1 MEKRR
6 KEFSEI
12 PSASPVPSAK
22 IINQFTKKNNAF
34 HPEGVLSVSRYE
46 LDDEI
51 SYDVLYGQSSS
62 LKCDT
67 LIVATSSWLTGL
79 EGFNEDLTLQLM
91 DTGFDVAFISTAIGK
106 QTTLLKNAEDIHVIL
121 DDIDKKGRHHEKQA
135 ITVGASRGAMV
146 GFGIESAS
154 KKNQRKIIYSDI
166 VDPCQAL
173 PLIMRNPKQIF
184 EYLCSIPDATND
196 LIRVVAKLPLKKKI
210 DYLRTIEFHPQSAL
224 QIIHSTPSIFSG
236 EAGELAKK
244 VSKDAHM
251 HIRFFDKNPANNADT
266 YTEYFADHAGVVIE
280 KVPGAHFSLL
290 SQDTIAKTLAR
301 LATLGSLLSNG
312 VTETEINFKELS
324 QIR

>member
-6 KEFSEI
+6 MEFSEI
-12 PSASPVPSAK
+12 PQDSSAPSAK
-22 IINQFTKKNNAF
+22 IINQFTKKNTTF
-34 HPEGVLSVSRYE
+34 HSEGVLSVSRYE

-62 LKCDT
+62 LRCDT

-79 EGFNEDLTLQLM
+79 EGFNKDLTLQLM
-91 DTGFDVAFISTAIGK
+91 DTGFDVAFVSTAIGK

-121 DDIDKKGRHHEKQA
+121 DAIDKRGRHHEKQA
-135 ITVGASRGAMV
+135 IIVGASRGAMV
-146 GFGIESAS
+146 GFGIESVS
-154 KKNQRKIIYSDI
+154 EKNQRKIIYSDI

-173 PLIMRNPKQIF
+173 PLVLRNSNQVF
-184 EYLCSIPDATND
+184 EYLRSIPDATND
-196 LIRVVAKLPLKKKI
+196 LCRVVAKLPLKKKV
-210 DYLRTIEFHPQSAL
+210 DYLRTIELHPESAL

-236 EAGELAKK
+236 EAGEIAQK

-266 YTEYFADHAGVVIE
+266 YAEYFADHAGVVIE

-290 SQDTIAKTLAR
+290 SQDTTAKTLAR
-301 LATLGSLLSNG
+301 LATLGSLLGNG

>member
-12 PSASPVPSAK
+12 PQDSSAPSAK
-22 IINQFTKKNNAF
+22 IINQFTKKNTTF
-34 HPEGVLSVSRYE
+34 HSEGVLSVSRYE

-62 LKCDT
+62 LRCDT

-79 EGFNEDLTLQLM
+79 EGFNKDLTLQLM
-91 DTGFDVAFISTAIGK
+91 DTGFDVAFVSTAIGK

-121 DDIDKKGRHHEKQA
+121 DAIDKRGRHHEKQA
-135 ITVGASRGAMV
+135 IIVGASRGAMV
-146 GFGIESAS
+146 GFGIESVS
-154 KKNQRKIIYSDI
+154 EKNQRKIIYSDI

-173 PLIMRNPKQIF
+173 PLVLRNSNQVF
-184 EYLCSIPDATND
+184 EYLRSIPDATND
-196 LIRVVAKLPLKKKI
+196 LCRVVAKLPLKKKV
-210 DYLRTIEFHPQSAL
+210 DYLRTIELHPESAL

-236 EAGELAKK
+236 EAGEIAQK

-290 SQDTIAKTLAR
+290 SQDTTTKTLAR

>member
-12 PSASPVPSAK
+12 PQDSSAPSAK
-22 IINQFTKKNNAF
+22 IINQFTKKNTTF
-34 HPEGVLSVSRYE
+34 HSEGVLSVSRYE

-62 LKCDT
+62 LRCDT

-79 EGFNEDLTLQLM
+79 EGFNKDLTLQLM
-91 DTGFDVAFISTAIGK
+91 NTGFDVAFVSTAIGK

-121 DDIDKKGRHHEKQA
+121 DAIDKRGRHHEKQA
-135 ITVGASRGAMV
+135 IIVGASRGAMV
-146 GFGIESAS
+146 GFGIESVS
-154 KKNQRKIIYSDI
+154 EKNQRKIIYSDI

-173 PLIMRNPKQIF
+173 PLVLRNSNQVF
-184 EYLCSIPDATND
+184 EYLRSIPDATND
-196 LIRVVAKLPLKKKI
+196 LCRVVAKLPLKKKV
-210 DYLRTIEFHPQSAL
+210 DYLRTIELHPESAL

-236 EAGELAKK
+236 EAGELAQK

-251 HIRFFDKNPANNADT
+251 HIRFFDKNPANNAET
-266 YTEYFADHAGVVIE
+266 FTEYFADHAGVVIE
-280 KVPGAHFSLL
+280 KVSGAHFSLL
-290 SQDTIAKTLAR
+290 SQDTTAKTLAR